1 MNVSEKL
8 ILYIDEVEIILMQ
21 IETFGIE
28 QVYHIPKL
36 TFF

>member
-36 TFF
+36 AFF